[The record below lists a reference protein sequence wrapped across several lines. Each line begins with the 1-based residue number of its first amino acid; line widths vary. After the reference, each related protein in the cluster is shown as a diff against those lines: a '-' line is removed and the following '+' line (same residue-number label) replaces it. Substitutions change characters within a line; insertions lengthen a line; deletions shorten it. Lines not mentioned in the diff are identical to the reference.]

1 MVVYAVRKKM
11 SEEIHRLFLT
21 REKLDEWMADYGDK
35 HTVIEVHEDVLR
47 FSDPELP
54 CTWCIT
60 MDLDLYDV
68 LDVYR
73 GTSQYKPG
81 KVRVWGR
88 NRKKASVYVE
98 ALTRGEAKEKALA
111 LLKEYKLSVEK

>member
-1 MVVYAVRKKM
+1 MVVYAVLKKE
-11 SEEIHRLFLT
+11 SKEIHRIFLT
-21 REKLDEWMADYGDK
+21 RERLDEWLADYGDK
-35 HTVIEVHEDVLR
+35 HTVVEMHEDVLR
-47 FSDPELP
+47 FSDPEQP

-81 KVRVWGR
+81 KVKVWGR
-88 NRKKASVYVE
+88 NQKKASVYVE
-98 ALTRGEAKEKALA
+98 ALTRSDAKERAVEV
-111 LLKEYKLSVEK
+111 LKEYKQNLK